1 MILLKNKK
9 LMSHTGSD
17 GASKTFSHTSRVYA
31 NVKGFLLEDQAL
43 IFRGHFLLSFITECW
58 HNVNLQ
64 NY

>member
-1 MILLKNKK
+1 
-9 LMSHTGSD
+9 MSHTGSD